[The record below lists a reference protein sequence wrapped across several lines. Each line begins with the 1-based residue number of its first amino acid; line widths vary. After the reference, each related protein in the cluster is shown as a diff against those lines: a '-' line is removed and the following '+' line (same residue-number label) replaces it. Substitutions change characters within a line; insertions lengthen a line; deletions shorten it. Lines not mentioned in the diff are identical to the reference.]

1 MLKQGSVLYS
11 AEVMAERAVQASKAV
26 MPVGSMCKC

>member
-11 AEVMAERAVQASKAV
+11 AEVMAERAVLASKAV
-26 MPVGSMCKC
+26 MPVSSLNI